1 MAATKNVSGLPVVAK
16 SKNPADLEQLLKN
29 LLNWEP
35 NLRFSLSHILQ
46 SNWINDSTLITV
58 KYLDKISSYENKQQL

>member
-1 MAATKNVSGLPVVAK
+1 MGAIKNVSSLPILAK
-16 SKNPADLEQLLKN
+16 SKNPTDLEQLLKN
-29 LLNWEP
+29 LLQWDP
-35 NLRFSLSHILQ
+35 QTRFSLSQILQ